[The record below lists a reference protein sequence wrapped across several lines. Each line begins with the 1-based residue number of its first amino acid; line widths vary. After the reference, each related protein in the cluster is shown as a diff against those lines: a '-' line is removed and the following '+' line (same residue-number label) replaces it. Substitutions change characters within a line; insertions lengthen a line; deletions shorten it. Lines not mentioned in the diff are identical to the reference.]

1 MRGQS
6 RSARLGVRLTRLPG
20 ESWGD
25 ATSVT
30 AHRVDICVV
39 EDDAAQRRLLVAELA
54 RDGYQMLEADNG
66 RVVVDL
72 VREHR
77 PRVLVCD
84 LCLPDVSGLEICR
97 RLRSDPSLDG
107 LYIVLITADDDG
119 ERKQEALDSGADDF
133 LRKPIDGRELRARIR
148 NGMRFHR
155 LQERLRHAALTDSLT
170 GLWNHAQ
177 FRELLEREFNRTR
190 RYGGIVALLMLD
202 LDHFKAINDTYGHEV
217 GNRILR
223 RTADHLR
230 RTVRDTD
237 IVARYGG
244 EEFAIICPETSLA
257 EATRLAERI
266 RRTLPKAARLPGY
279 PRLSPRTSIG
289 VASTEDPRATS
300 VSGLINLGD
309 QALYYAKHNGRNQV
323 ARCDCLQ
330 DVIWTGT
337 SPSDEVERL
346 RKHVVTLTMRSKEL
360 CLQSIWAL
368 IQALEARDGY
378 SAWHSRNVMYY
389 TRSLVDAAGWP
400 RSLRVAATNAA
411 MLHDLGKI
419 GIPDELLLKP
429 EALNEREQ
437 AILRQVPLIT
447 CRILEPLRVFETE
460 IIMIRHLRERYD
472 GTGYPDGL
480 AGKSI
485 PIGSR
490 LIAVAEAFDAI
501 TCDRTFREART
512 MREALEIIDAA
523 AGTQFDPEFCRLLR
537 ETALRNEQLWH
548 EHIERARHR
557 IPAHWRGNSIHPAL
571 AGIPTPVGRISARRP
586 RPRRRSSGRSNRA

>member
-1 MRGQS
+1 M
-6 RSARLGVRLTRLPG
+6 A
-20 ESWGD
+20 EH
-25 ATSVT
+25 AT
-30 AHRVDICVV
+30 DICVI
-39 EDDAAQRRLLVAELA
+39 EDDEAQRRLLVAEL
-54 RDGYQMLEADNG
+54 RREGYQILEVDHG
-66 RVVVDL
+66 RDVLKL

-77 PRVLVCD
+77 PRVLICD
-84 LCLPDVSGLEICR
+84 LCLPGCDGLEICR
-97 RLRSDPSLDG
+97 TLRSDSSLDG
-107 LYIVLITADDDG
+107 LYLILITADDD
-119 ERKQEALDSGADDF
+119 EQVKQQALDAGADDF
-133 LRKPIDGRELRARIR
+133 LRKPIDGRELRARVR

-155 LQERLRHAALTDSLT
+155 LHERLRQAALTDSLT
-170 GLWNHAQ
+170 GLWNHAR
-177 FRELLEREFNRTR
+177 FRELLEREFSRTR
-190 RYGGIVALLMLD
+190 RYGGIVSLLMLD
-202 LDHFKAINDTYGHEV
+202 LDHFKAVNDTYGHEV
-217 GNRILR
+217 GNKILQ

-230 RTVRDTD
+230 RSVRDTD

-244 EEFAIICPETSLA
+244 EEFAIVCPETPLS

-266 RRTLPKAARLPGY
+266 RRTLPRAVRLRGY
-279 PRLSPRTSIG
+279 PRLIPRISIG

-323 ARCDCLQ
+323 ARCDCLE
-330 DVIWTGT
+330 DVVW
-337 SPSDEVERL
+337 SPASPVDEIERL
-346 RKHVVTLTMRSKEL
+346 RKHVVTLTMRTKEL

-389 TRSLVDAAGWP
+389 TRALVDAARWP
-400 RSLRVAATNAA
+400 RSLRVAAANAA

-429 EALNEREQ
+429 EALDEREQ
-437 AILRQVPLIT
+437 QILRQVPLIT

-472 GTGYPDGL
+472 GTGFPDGL
-480 AGKSI
+480 SGKSI

-501 TCDRTFREART
+501 TCDRTFREARS
-512 MREALEIIDAA
+512 MHEAIEIIDSA
-523 AGTQFDPEFCRLLR
+523 AGTQFDPDFCKLLR
-537 ETALRNEQLWH
+537 ETARKNERLWH

-557 IPAHWRGNSIHPAL
+557 IPPHWSDGRQPAL
-571 AGIPTPVGRISARRP
+571 AGLSPDGAKAGPGSRRT
-586 RPRRRSSGRSNRA
+586 RRRD